1 MSFEFVGVWTCVS
14 VCVCVCERER
24 VCRNKHE
31 YGKQKVQRIL
41 CFILQHFARG
51 LIIFSDLFNYKFEG
65 EMQVIMKVQKDTT
78 SYLYFLSS
86 FIFYY
91 LLLLL
96 KKFLPHPFF
105 FLLFQ
110 LFSKKA
116 QQETSLNDKKKKKEK
131 KQAKHIWGL

>member
-1 MSFEFVGVWTCVS
+1 MSFEFVGVWTCA
-14 VCVCVCERER
+14 CVCERES
-24 VCRNKHE
+24 VCRNKHKH
-31 YGKQKVQRIL
+31 GKQKVHRIL

-65 EMQVIMKVQKDTT
+65 GGNVGNHESTEKYNFLCVFPQFF
-78 SYLYFLSS
+78 YFLLS
-86 FIFYY
+86 FAFAE
-91 LLLLL
+91 
-96 KKFLPHPFF
+96 KFPPPSFFF

-116 QQETSLNDKKKKKEK
+116 QQETSLNDKKKKKERK